1 MTKMKNGNA
10 DMEETITSLSE
21 MVKNL
26 TAEREEAK
34 VNYATLE
41 RKKEALSDNI

>member
-1 MTKMKNGNA
+1 MKNGSA
-10 DMEETITSLSE
+10 DMEETITSLND

-41 RKKEALSDNI
+41 RKNEELLDNI